1 MLKLE
6 ITRPARGFFKNIPP
20 KQYRQV
26 FNKILALME
35 NPEPHDS
42 IKLQGY
48 DYRRTDI
55 GEYRIIYKTPGD
67 TSQII
72 LVGKR
77 NDDEIYDSLTR
88 Q

>member
-6 ITRPARGFFKNIPP
+6 ITRQARGFFKDIPA

-35 NPEPHDS
+35 DPEPHDS

-48 DYRRTDI
+48 DYRRTDV
-55 GEYRIIYKTPGD
+55 GEYRIIYKIATD
-67 TSQII
+67 SVQII
-72 LVGKR
+72 LIGKR
-77 NDDEIYDSLTR
+77 NDDEIYDRLTR